1 MLEITTL
8 ICRVPTR
15 MPKST
20 CGRSFSFALPAVHC
34 RTGYV
39 GRDGGAVLC
48 CAVPHR
54 VSPEERQ
61 EQTACYSTTQARP
74 THPGIGGWSSNG
86 STPPP
91 PLLDLKAAVK
101 W

>member
-39 GRDGGAVLC
+39 GRDGGCCTSQGVTRRMSGTNGVLLNNARSPNSPWHRWLVVQWINPSSSPTGPESC
-48 CAVPHR
+48 CEMVI
-54 VSPEERQ
+54 V
-61 EQTACYSTTQARP
+61 
-74 THPGIGGWSSNG
+74 I
-86 STPPP
+86 
-91 PLLDLKAAVK
+91 
-101 W
+101 